1 MKDRVKRNFSRAAK
15 NYERFSEFQERA
27 GRELLKLYTLA
38 GSPKP
43 VLDVGA
49 GTGKILSGSGVVSL
63 DISLEMTKTC
73 RKRGNL
79 SVCGD
84 GELLPF
90 KNESFNAVFS
100 NFSLQWTDVKK
111 AIWESERVLKKGG
124 WLLISLPVRGSLETV
139 FNAWKKAAGSVPLFK
154 FPEEKE
160 VFDSVKRKFEI
171 VSYERL
177 FLEKEF
183 QSAREALKRITG
195 IGARNPFGR
204 APFRE
209 ARKFR
214 EILEENPKVEYRVL
228 LLMARKP

>member
-27 GRELLKLYTLA
+27 GRELLKLYSFV

-63 DISLEMTKTC
+63 DISLEMAKNC

-90 KNESFNAVFS
+90 RDETFNAVFS
-100 NFSLQWTDVKK
+100 NFSLQWTDVEK
-111 AIWESERVLKKGG
+111 AISESERVLKKGG
-124 WLLISLPVRGSLETV
+124 WLVISLPVKGSLETV
-139 FNAWKKAAGSVPLFK
+139 FNAWKKASGSLPLFN
-154 FPEEKE
+154 FPEERK
-160 VFDSVKRKFEI
+160 VFDSVKKRFEI
-171 VSYERL
+171 VSFERL
-177 FLEKEF
+177 SLKKKFK
-183 QSAREALKRITG
+183 SAREALKQITG
-195 IGARNPFGR
+195 VGAKNPFGR

-209 ARKFR
+209 ARRFK

-228 LLMARKP
+228 LLMAKKV